1 MAEILTPQLVI
12 TLVLFNLNICGS
24 GAMWCE
30 KQEILFTLINPK
42 FSIIPQESSRP
53 QNYVLIKSSGV
64 DISSHIK

>member
-12 TLVLFNLNICGS
+12 VLVLFNLNICGS
-24 GAMWCE
+24 AMWFD

>member
-1 MAEILTPQLVI
+1 MAEILTPLLVI
-12 TLVLFNLNICGS
+12 ALALFKLNICGS
-24 GAMWCE
+24 GMWLE

-42 FSIIPQESSRP
+42 FSIIPRESSRP

>member
-12 TLVLFNLNICGS
+12 ALALFNLNICGS
-24 GAMWCE
+24 GMWLE

>member
-12 TLVLFNLNICGS
+12 ALVLFNLTICGS
-24 GAMWCE
+24 GMWFE

-42 FSIIPQESSRP
+42 FSIIPRESSRP

>member
-1 MAEILTPQLVI
+1 MAEILTPLLVI
-12 TLVLFNLNICGS
+12 ALALFKLNIGGS
-24 GAMWCE
+24 GMWLE

-42 FSIIPQESSRP
+42 FSIIPRESSRP